1 MKMTLP
7 NEDVTRFLFEHV
19 RNIIISATVMGSGL
33 YASKLTMQ
41 TNPNLDFT
49 LCFITTILGCG
60 LFFLN
65 YLQLCRKT
73 KEAHISIIWPVLAA
87 PIYIS
92 FGILIYQSIWLGNLA
107 QIN

>member
-1 MKMTLP
+1 MRLHLP
-7 NEDVTRFLFEHV
+7 NEHATKFLFEHV

-41 TNPNLDFT
+41 SNPNIDFT
-49 LCFITTILGCG
+49 LCFITTLIGVG
-60 LFFLN
+60 LFCLN

-73 KEAHISIIWPVLAA
+73 KEAHLSIIWPILAA

-107 QIN
+107 NFN